1 MSLNRGAPVKNLKEI
16 WWQNYHR
23 LLIWMNVGA
32 DIKNGMYC
40 LLGAREG
47 CYKTMCT
54 NWDHTQ
60 TRDFEYLNSL
70 WKENNYGEHNVVDAV
85 ENIGT
90 LVRNELSIPV
100 SVYPLDN
107 EQSEFFKTVYLNSD
121 RVIRKK

>member
-1 MSLNRGAPVKNLKEI
+1 
-16 WWQNYHR
+16 
-23 LLIWMNVGA
+23 
-32 DIKNGMYC
+32 
-40 LLGAREG
+40 
-47 CYKTMCT
+47 MCT